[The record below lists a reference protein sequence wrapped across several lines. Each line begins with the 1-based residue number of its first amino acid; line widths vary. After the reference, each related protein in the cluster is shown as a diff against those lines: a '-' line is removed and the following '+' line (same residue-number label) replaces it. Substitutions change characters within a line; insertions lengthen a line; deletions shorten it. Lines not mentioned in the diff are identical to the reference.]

1 MPEKC
6 NVPAEEREALFELF
20 PNCTSP
26 EEDDELRQIF
36 TQYLFYHR
44 LDCKRRSYLCTACCD
59 LWVDQA
65 DRYGHNDAYY
75 CPHCKQRVTLKAV
88 GRMGRGMTNV
98 GYSSLFEA
106 HNVVFFHRSDDG
118 GLLASGGRV
127 EVIYRPGETDGVG
140 WPGVMDELDGL
151 VWPVPE
157 LNFCERRRY
166 YMAPGRLASWKRS
179 YGHINRGI
187 FGSCF
192 RSTGWES
199 VGTAGE
205 PNPAD
210 SVMNSQP
217 DNGLYYAFGL
227 DSIGS
232 SNLKFSAVEQY
243 FVMEPQLLYRGLVTY
258 LARYTRR
265 PQIEM
270 LVKLGHTNVID
281 AMLDGDLMG
290 GIVNWRAKAPHTF
303 FRLSK
308 ADYKVWAASGG
319 SIDVLRKWRG
329 YDGKLTLSQFAGAVA
344 LVGTTYAGE
353 VLTVSE
359 RYGVSIGK
367 LTTYL
372 KKHPCMIQTWLDY
385 VRMGERVGVDFT
397 RQDVLLPKD
406 LRLRHDRLAEQIEY
420 MDNTEKLKK
429 YRRRLRAL
437 QSRYELEASGY
448 LIRVP
453 KTGAEIHTEGNALCH
468 CVGGYADKHMQGK
481 TTILFLRDAEI
492 PDKPLCTIEM
502 KPDGV
507 TIRQIH
513 GYRNDFGSKDPREL
527 YAGFL
532 EVWLP
537 WLAAGSRRDKQGRP
551 ILPQSDNADQT
562 QTPQKEA
569 V

>member
-6 NVPAEEREALFELF
+6 NIPAEERGALFDLF
-20 PNCTSP
+20 PGSTSP
-26 EEDDELRQIF
+26 EEDEELRQIF

-44 LDCKRRSYLCTACCD
+44 LDRKRRAYLCTACCD

-88 GRMGRGMTNV
+88 GRMGQGMTNV
-98 GYSSLFEA
+98 GHSSLFEA
-106 HNVVFFHRSDDG
+106 HNVVFFRRAADG
-118 GLLASGGRV
+118 GLLVSGGGA

-157 LNFCERRRY
+157 LDFCERRRY

-179 YGHINRGI
+179 YGHYNCGI
-187 FGSCF
+187 FGFDYRQS
-192 RSTGWES
+192 GWES

-210 SVMNSQP
+210 SCMTPQAG
-217 DNGLYYAFGL
+217 NGLYFAFGL
-227 DSIGS
+227 EALGASD
-232 SNLKFSAVEQY
+232 LRYSAVEQY
-243 FVMEPQLLYRGLVTY
+243 FVTEPGTLYRGLVTY

-265 PQIEM
+265 PQLEM
-270 LVKLGHTNVID
+270 LVKLGHTGVID
-281 AMLDGDLMG
+281 AILEGNLLG
-290 GIVNWRAKAPHTF
+290 EVVNWRAKAPHTF

-308 ADYKVWAASGG
+308 AEYKEWKQAGG
-319 SIDVLRKWRG
+319 RIDLLRKWRA
-329 YDGKLTLSQFAGAVA
+329 YDGKLTLPQFAGALA
-344 LVGTTYAGE
+344 HIGSTYVGE

-367 LTTYL
+367 ITGYLDMSLT
-372 KKHPCMIQTWLDY
+372 MTWLDY
-385 VRMGERVGVDFT
+385 VRMGERVGLDFS

-420 MDNTEKLKK
+420 MDNVENLKK
-429 YRRRLRAL
+429 YRRRLKVLR
-437 QSRYELEASGY
+437 SRYELEAEGY

-453 KTGAEIHTEGNALCH
+453 KTGAEIRTEGNALCH
-468 CVGGYADKHMQGK
+468 CVGGYADRHMSGQ
-481 TTILFLRDAEI
+481 TTILFLRSVDD
-492 PDKPLCTIEM
+492 PDTPLCTIEM
-502 KPDGV
+502 RKDGV

-513 GYRNDFGSKDPREL
+513 GYRNDFGAKNPREL
-527 YAGFL
+527 YAAFL
-532 EVWLP
+532 AVWLP
-537 WLAAGSRRDKQGRP
+537 WLEAGSRRDKQGRP
-551 ILPQSDNADQT
+551 ILPKHDSTDQT
-562 QTPQKEA
+562 QAPQKEA